1 MNTAHFEF
9 DLHFHTALEALR
21 RGDVGAARLGLRFA
35 MGAANRSG
43 CKRRRSAACRV
54 SSWLR
59 AA

>member
-1 MNTAHFEF
+1 MNTAAFEF
-9 DLHFHTALEALR
+9 DLHFHSALESLR
-21 RGDVGAARLGLRFA
+21 RGDQFNAMRGMRYA

-54 SSWLR
+54 MNWLR